1 MQVPLQGL
9 APGEKELSLLLE
21 YAVALTNAACRCFQ
35 SMLCCSP
42 RSQGGCLKKGEVY
55 WQDSVARSGL
65 FTLFPKPLQ

>member
-21 YAVALTNAACRCFQ
+21 YAVALANATCRCLQLMFR
-35 SMLCCSP
+35 CSP
-42 RSQGGCLKKGEVY
+42 RSQGGCLKKGVY

-65 FTLFPKPLQ
+65 FTLLAG